1 MREDKYVQNT
11 ISIEKIH
18 NIKPTQEIKEII
30 EKFLKN
36 AKDKNLAL
44 HIIAPTDF
52 IAERLYQEFDSYMD
66 TSKIKTLCFYSIGL
80 DNLLSDIYKQQRQRN
95 TESKLLKELQCF

>member
-1 MREDKYVQNT
+1 
-11 ISIEKIH
+11 
-18 NIKPTQEIKEII
+18 
-30 EKFLKN
+30 
-36 AKDKNLAL
+36 KNLAL

-66 TSKIKTLCFYSIGL
+66 TSKIKTLCFYSIKL
-80 DNLLSDIYKQQRQRN
+80 DNLLSDSYKQQRQRN